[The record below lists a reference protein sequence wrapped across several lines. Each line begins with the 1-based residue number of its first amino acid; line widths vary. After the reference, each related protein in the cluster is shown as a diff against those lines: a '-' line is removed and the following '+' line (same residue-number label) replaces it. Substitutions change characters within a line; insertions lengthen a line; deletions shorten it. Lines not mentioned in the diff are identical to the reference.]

1 MRVKLASTEHS
12 SSIRT
17 PATIPEHC
25 NAAAEMELEV
35 DGWNY

>member
-1 MRVKLASTEHS
+1 MRVKLASTENS
-12 SSIRT
+12 NSIRAH
-17 PATIPEHC
+17 ATIPEHC